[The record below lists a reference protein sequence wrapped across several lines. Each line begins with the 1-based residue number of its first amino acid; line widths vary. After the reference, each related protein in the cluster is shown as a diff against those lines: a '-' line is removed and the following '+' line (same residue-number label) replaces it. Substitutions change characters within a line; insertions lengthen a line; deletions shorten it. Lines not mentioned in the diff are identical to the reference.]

1 MGPAMLSEPY
11 LALATAYRDDA
22 AYLREWIE
30 FHRLVGV
37 ERFFL
42 YDNGSTDDHR
52 DALAPYVDEGVVVV
66 HDWPIA
72 VMGDTGR
79 PTGLIR
85 AFDHCV
91 SEHRDAARW
100 IGFIDVDEF
109 LFSPAGMTV
118 TELLRSYEQAPGV
131 VVHRAEFGTSGHR
144 TQPPGLVT
152 ESYLHRARHHP
163 DSRAYYKS
171 IVDPSRVVRCA
182 SVHHFVYRDALA
194 VDENQR
200 PVRAGIRPDKTFVS
214 FARLRINHYRTKSEE
229 ELRRKWAMW
238 AETGKSQ
245 AAEPPSSRLEMSPL
259 LVEDDAI
266 TSYVPALRGALER

>member
-1 MGPAMLSEPY
+1 MKPY

-22 AYLREWIE
+22 HYLREWLE

-52 DALAPYVDEGVVVV
+52 EVLAPYVEEGLAVV
-66 HDWPIA
+66 HDWPMPVI
-72 VMGDTGR
+72 GDTGR

-85 AFDHCV
+85 AFDDCV
-91 SEHRDAARW
+91 ERHRDDARW

-109 LFSPAGMTV
+109 LFSPPGV
-118 TELLRSYEQAPGV
+118 PVSELLRHYEEAPGV

-144 TQPPGLVT
+144 TRPPGLVT
-152 ESYLHRARHHP
+152 ESYLHRSAHRP

-171 IVDPSRVVRCA
+171 IVDPSRVVRCV
-182 SVHHFVYRDALA
+182 SVHHFDYRDGLA
-194 VDENQR
+194 VDEHGR
-200 PVRAGIRPDKTFVS
+200 PMRTGIRAEKTFVS
-214 FARLRINHYRTKSEE
+214 FSRLRINHYRTKSEE

-238 AETGKSQ
+238 ADTGKSQ
-245 AAEPPSSRLEMSPL
+245 TDEPPRSRVEMSSL
-259 LVEDDAI
+259 HVEDETI
-266 TSYVPALRGALER
+266 TAYVPALREALRD